1 LSTLQELCSASS
13 IYIIVST
20 AYLRYAVN
28 HHIVNILI
36 NYNKYNIT
44 YRHNGGMSCK
54 YHCNTVPVFIN
65 VAIILLRCCFR
76 FCRSSESA
84 LPVSSRL
91 AMNFNSYSYSSL
103 NIEKNKI
110 DSYSKDTNT
119 SILTI
124 LMDQALSVANVS
136 NGVTILMDQALSV
149 ANVSNG
155 GNVSYGLAVI
165 EWNALHDLYSMTN
178 GQKWLWRKKNG
189 EIWNFT
195 DEGNNHIIISMYG
208 FVYSACCYC

>member
-1 LSTLQELCSASS
+1 
-13 IYIIVST
+13 
-20 AYLRYAVN
+20 
-28 HHIVNILI
+28 
-36 NYNKYNIT
+36 
-44 YRHNGGMSCK
+44 MSCK
-54 YHCNTVPVFIN
+54 YNCNVNTVPVFIN

-76 FCRSSESA
+76 ICRSSESA

-91 AMNFNSYSYSSL
+91 AMNFNSYSYSSF

-110 DSYSKDTNT
+110 DSYSKDTST
-119 SILTI
+119 SI
-124 LMDQALSVANVS
+124 
-136 NGVTILMDQALSV
+136 VTILTDQALSV

-208 FVYSACCYC
+208 FVYSAC